1 MKEINSCFSLKTKYY
16 CIAIKD
22 KNLTNCTA
30 RSDTFM
36 IVLYVIRPLFVIV
49 YCAIYARMLCIVNP
63 MYQYWCNGI
72 KIISIIYYYYYAFY
86 PQFRVLSLIPVPHSG
101 SAFRF
106 RIPVPYSGSAFRFRI
121 PVLRFI
127 PNLFQS
133 HMCKFVRKYHKLC
146 MTGRHKRA
154 QVIASSAGNNYII
167 RKLHAFTQYFDWEIE
182 LAERW

>member
-1 MKEINSCFSLKTKYY
+1 MNSCFSLKTKYY

-36 IVLYVIRPLFVIV
+36 NVLYVIRPLFVIV

-72 KIISIIYYYYYAFY
+72 KIISIIYYY
-86 PQFRVLSLIPVPHSG
+86 PQYRVLSLIPVPHSVLRIPVPHSG

-106 RIPVPYSGSAFRFRI
+106 RIPVPHSGSAFRFRI
-121 PVLRFI
+121 PDSGSAFRI
-127 PNLFQS
+127 PDSGSAFYPYPI
-133 HMCKFVRKYHKLC
+133 REKYGALK
-146 MTGRHKRA
+146 
-154 QVIASSAGNNYII
+154 
-167 RKLHAFTQYFDWEIE
+167 
-182 LAERW
+182 